1 MQRDECAG
9 AGVSQYFIDE
19 NLLPIGRALAL
30 VRADVLHPDHPAIPQ
45 IPLGTKDPVWI
56 PIVGHDDLDLV
67 VITRDDHI
75 RRKSAEAALCRE
87 HRVRLVVMTG
97 KKSLTMWDNLGLLIR
112 RVGQARE
119 GSRSSRARLLG
130 AIADFCWCRVT

>member
-1 MQRDECAG
+1 
-9 AGVSQYFIDE
+9 VSQYFIDE

-30 VRADVLHPDHPAIPQ
+30 VRADVLHPGHPAIPQ
-45 IPLGTKDPVWI
+45 ISLGTKDPVWI
-56 PIVGHDDLDLV
+56 PIVGHDDLNLV

-97 KKSLTMWDNLGLLIR
+97 KKSLTMWDNLVLLIR
-112 RVGQARE
+112 QWDKLEKEVG
-119 GSRSSRARLLG
+119 RLGPGYWAQSLTSAG
-130 AIADFCWCRVT
+130 VRDLNL